1 MCVYACGI
9 PACFF
14 GNALK
19 YGTCSMRL
27 YNSVILVV
35 SCLFAFPE
43 SSALADKSAAG
54 WGRVNMH
61 GAIIDT
67 ACAIAIDSREQ
78 TIDMGVL
85 PLSDIIRDG
94 QGSSQQFSIDLVNCI
109 TERPGKEG
117 WKKFQV
123 TFDGEPNGELFGVNG
138 SASGVALQIID
149 ANGNVATPGKAMPP
163 MDIISDNSQL
173 NYVMRLV
180 ANSQTLKSGDY
191 LSSIRFKLD
200 YF

>member
-1 MCVYACGI
+1 MKLHDTVVVV
-9 PACFF
+9 
-14 GNALK
+14 
-19 YGTCSMRL
+19 
-27 YNSVILVV
+27 VI
-35 SCLFAFPE
+35 CLFSFPMF
-43 SSALADKSAAG
+43 SVLAEGHVAG
-54 WGRVNMH
+54 WGRVNMQ

-67 ACAIAIDSREQ
+67 ACAIAIDSQEQ

-94 QGSSQQFSIDLVNCI
+94 HGRNRPFSIYLVNCI

-123 TFDGEPNGELFGVNG
+123 TFDGEANGGLFGING
-138 SASGVALQIID
+138 DASGVALQILD
-149 ANGNVATPGKAMPP
+149 TQGNVAMPGKAMPP
-163 MDIISDNSQL
+163 RDIIPGDSQL
-173 NYVMRLV
+173 NYAMRLV
-180 ANSQTLKSGDY
+180 ANNHALKAGDY

>member
-1 MCVYACGI
+1 
-9 PACFF
+9 
-14 GNALK
+14 
-19 YGTCSMRL
+19 MRL
-27 YNSVILVV
+27 CNSVILVV
-35 SCLFAFPE
+35 SCLFTFPAN
-43 SSALADKSAAG
+43 SALADKNVAG

-94 QGSSQQFSIDLVNCI
+94 QGRSQHFSIDLVDCI

-123 TFDGEPNGELFGVNG
+123 TFDGESNGELFGVNG

-149 ANGNVATPGKAMPP
+149 ANGNVATPSKAMPP
-163 MDIISDNSQL
+163 MDIIPGNSQL

-180 ANSQTLKSGDY
+180 ANGQTLTSGSY

>member
-1 MCVYACGI
+1 
-9 PACFF
+9 
-14 GNALK
+14 
-19 YGTCSMRL
+19 MRL
-27 YNSVILVV
+27 YNGVFLVV
-35 SCLFAFPE
+35 FCLFSFPAN
-43 SSALADKSAAG
+43 SALADKNVAG

-67 ACAIAIDSREQ
+67 ACAIAINGREQ
-78 TIDMGVL
+78 TIDMGIL

-94 QGSSQQFSIDLVNCI
+94 QGHSQSFSINLVNCI

-123 TFDGEPNGELFGVNG
+123 TFDGESNGELFGVNG

-149 ANGNVATPGKAMPP
+149 ANGNVATPGKAMPT
-163 MDIISDNSQL
+163 MDIIPGNSQL

-180 ANSQTLKSGDY
+180 ANSQALKSGGY